1 VLLNEDITVYH
12 WLAVMRIIIGLWW
25 IKSVLHKDYPKF
37 VNYGM
42 MEWLNDLLDN
52 HPIQPAVVPL
62 KKIVNFQPKIFPYV
76 MVFAELGLGIALTFG
91 FLTPLA
97 SLGAIFLNLNY
108 LAIAGAKPKD
118 IKVNPCFRVEQG
130 QNIAMIAATLVI
142 FAAAGWTELSVDSAL
157 GWFTSSLI

>member
-1 VLLNEDITVYH
+1 VLLNEDITVFH

-25 IKSVLHKDYPKF
+25 IKSVLHKEYPKF
-37 VNYGM
+37 VKTGM
-42 MEWLNDLLDN
+42 ISWVNDLLDN
-52 HPIQPAVVPL
+52 HPIRPVAMIMKP
-62 KKIVNFQPKIFPYV
+62 IVNFQPKIFPYV
-76 MVFAELGLGIALTFG
+76 IVFGELGLGIALTFG

-97 SLGAIFLNLNY
+97 AVGAILMNLTY
-108 LAIAGAKPKD
+108 LLIAGAKPKD
-118 IKVNPCFRVEQG
+118 LNVNKCFRVEQG